1 MMPLRVQEIV
11 PRGILITPATM
22 AAEVLVMGAMAE
34 AAEMMAVAKYLAVI
48 MVVLLNNL
56 RL

>member
-1 MMPLRVQEIV
+1 
-11 PRGILITPATM
+11 M